1 LWEPAEP
8 AGHAGIAATAPN
20 PAVMQLNAR
29 PHGVALVRPLAKAA
43 AGAFVGAVCIVLG
56 GDLHWVFDVLG
67 AAVLGLSALLAATT
81 VLEWDRTEVVL
92 TSDLLRVRWGVL
104 RRRTAEV
111 RLERSDVVEIE
122 QRLLGRLLGYGTLV
136 AGGIEVP
143 YVPVRGDAL
152 GADDASAA
160 RPA

>member
-1 LWEPAEP
+1 
-8 AGHAGIAATAPN
+8 
-20 PAVMQLNAR
+20 MQLNAR

-43 AGAFVGAVCIVLG
+43 AGALVGVACIALG

-67 AAVLGLSALLAATT
+67 VAVLGLSALLAATT

-92 TSDLLRVRWGVL
+92 TPDLLRVRWGVL

-143 YVPVRGDAL
+143 YVPVRQGAL
-152 GADDASAA
+152 GGEDASAA
-160 RPA
+160 GPA